1 MPKISYYGGPI
12 KDGFGMRSVQYG
24 AQWKYGDSLNRDY
37 FARLGKVIRVDEE
50 NGVVDLKWLDFGGVA
65 KEVQI
70 AVPWA
75 TRRGMGHGMPSRG
88 AVALCVFIKYSQRI
102 GKPVIV
108 GWLKTPWAGNKAN
121 DLDLGF
127 GAFST
132 LSQDFIVDQ
141 STVRLADRIG
151 AGAERQRL
159 RKTFPG
165 DVHWMSD
172 HGGEMYLDE
181 NVQLSSGALD
191 EFLLRSD
198 DQTANLVT
206 GTSRMAT
213 EAGRRRFGVA
223 YRNDVVAWQDEDFDT
238 ESKEEE
244 KDDAD
249 SEVSSVLRKLTFDSG
264 ILPVVTRAGKYLYIP
279 TTSLSADTID
289 AGGTPWVEDMLEMRE
304 VGDWVKDVCEDAHD
318 HDLDSLYPPSDIG
331 DNHSDI
337 FIRRAIGTYLG
348 NDPTNKKA
356 YGVPLY
362 RRIFESYDSTKPDAP
377 PKKCHGPESQPGP
390 RWVPINRTYLEGD
403 TIESAPVED
412 AGLGGDTSRLRIRE
426 NQEASLF
433 HIEFA
438 HTGQFGRNADSDLV
452 GNTAVDITKE
462 GLIQFLVSASSDE
475 HAIVCTEG
483 KEESQEQDAWKSSGR
498 SVEGH
503 FEGSIKLSHGS
514 NTNEE
519 ESFRQTAAGKFV
531 HLHGASEHHFG
542 EEWKD
547 KKRSDPNATAF
558 VLDGHPG
565 EDGAGPG
572 KQVLEMK
579 EEGET
584 GRWDWPVLPTGLKV
598 ANRRRSERR
607 STWGGLDW
615 YIGRTADNRTSW
627 NLATAGQIKQWIG
640 STPAPITINEEE
652 AEATNVAGRI
662 DCSVVR
668 HTVGSVEE
676 HIGTNEKDES
686 WNTVFDGQIK
696 HRVGFTEEPDNNT
709 GDELDVL
716 GPNGPGRV
724 RNSINRQVLGSIEE
738 HVGVNDKGETYN
750 AVFDGQVKHRI
761 GYTEV
766 LPEERLN
773 TGECEGAPC
782 MLVEGPNGPGRV
794 KNSINR
800 EVRGSVEEHVGVNDQ
815 EESHNAVLDG
825 QLKMRIGVTTTPP
838 AKRRNT
844 GEGLDV
850 SGPFGAG
857 DKGNSVNLQLLG
869 SLEANVGKNQSMG
882 DSVFINTLGGWDI
895 NILAP
900 DNGSKAMNILA
911 NGDWADSITGKQ
923 TRTVAGEYKRTA
935 AKHTLIGDVFIVG
948 NLDVT
953 GNVHVTGDLHAD
965 GQITDSDGTVH

>member
-1 MPKISYYGGPI
+1 
-12 KDGFGMRSVQYG
+12 
-24 AQWKYGDSLNRDY
+24 
-37 FARLGKVIRVDEE
+37 
-50 NGVVDLKWLDFGGVA
+50 
-65 KEVQI
+65 
-70 AVPWA
+70 
-75 TRRGMGHGMPSRG
+75 
-88 AVALCVFIKYSQRI
+88 
-102 GKPVIV
+102 
-108 GWLKTPWAGNKAN
+108 
-121 DLDLGF
+121 
-127 GAFST
+127 
-132 LSQDFIVDQ
+132 
-141 STVRLADRIG
+141 
-151 AGAERQRL
+151 
-159 RKTFPG
+159 
-165 DVHWMSD
+165 
-172 HGGEMYLDE
+172 
-181 NVQLSSGALD
+181 
-191 EFLLRSD
+191 
-198 DQTANLVT
+198 
-206 GTSRMAT
+206 
-213 EAGRRRFGVA
+213 
-223 YRNDVVAWQDEDFDT
+223 
-238 ESKEEE
+238 
-244 KDDAD
+244 
-249 SEVSSVLRKLTFDSG
+249 
-264 ILPVVTRAGKYLYIP
+264 
-279 TTSLSADTID
+279 
-289 AGGTPWVEDMLEMRE
+289 
-304 VGDWVKDVCEDAHD
+304 
-318 HDLDSLYPPSDIG
+318 
-331 DNHSDI
+331 
-337 FIRRAIGTYLG
+337 
-348 NDPTNKKA
+348 
-356 YGVPLY
+356 
-362 RRIFESYDSTKPDAP
+362 
-377 PKKCHGPESQPGP
+377 
-390 RWVPINRTYLEGD
+390 
-403 TIESAPVED
+403 
-412 AGLGGDTSRLRIRE
+412 
-426 NQEASLF
+426 
-433 HIEFA
+433 
-438 HTGQFGRNADSDLV
+438 LV

-519 ESFRQTAAGKFV
+519 ESFRQTAMGKFV